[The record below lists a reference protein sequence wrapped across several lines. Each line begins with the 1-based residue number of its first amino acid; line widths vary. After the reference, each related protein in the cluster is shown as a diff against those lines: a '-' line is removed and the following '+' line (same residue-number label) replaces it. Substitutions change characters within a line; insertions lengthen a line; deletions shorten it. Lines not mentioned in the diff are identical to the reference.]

1 MTDTLEAG
9 WQPNGLVSVGH
20 DLTGEFVLVGVVG
33 SGGNLV
39 RLTPDQASSL
49 ATALKSV
56 ARNLQRRVRR
66 EREGA

>member
-20 DLTGEFVLVGVVG
+20 DLTGDFVLVAVAG

-39 RLTPDQASSL
+39 RLTPNQAANL

-56 ARNLQRRVRR
+56 ARKLKRRVRR
-66 EREGA
+66 SGEDA